1 MAEDY
6 IGFDTNSGVNEG
18 QFANLSPYLG
28 SVFPVINSAGTH
40 GVKTGTT
47 AMTVDVS
54 NGISYCYGVRH
65 NITTTTNLPIS
76 TVALAG
82 AVRWDAVIKRFDW
95 STNSATIMV
104 VPGTAAV
111 GAQQTPPGGLNATPG
126 DKYDQILALV
136 KATNGSTA
144 LEISDR
150 RIWGNKEFTV
160 SVPEALP
167 TATTALFG
175 VTAYVVSEK
184 KLYRCLVISGT
195 PTWVSDGGGGS
206 KTTLTGTD
214 VISAAPN
221 WTLLQSTGS
230 SVLLPARGMYDP
242 STGAVQVDFQMRRS
256 ATAISPF
263 SSPGGVSV
271 VSVGTL
277 PAALSP
283 DADVVPMP
291 FNGQYTTSGGSAN
304 SWRDISLT
312 VDAVGVIRLHQI
324 SAEDLAVSSSGASIR
339 VHLTFFKRTI

>member
-6 IGFDTNSGVNEG
+6 IGFDTNAGVSEG

-28 SVFPVINSAGTH
+28 SVFPVINTAGTH

-47 AMTVDVS
+47 PMTVDVS
-54 NGISYCYGVRH
+54 NGVSYCYGVRH
-65 NITTTTNLPIS
+65 NITTTTNLPIA
-76 TVALAG
+76 TVTLAG

-95 STNSATIMV
+95 STNSAAIIL

-111 GAQQTPPGGLNATPG
+111 GAPQTPPGGLNSTPG

-144 LEISDR
+144 LQISDR
-150 RIWGNKEFTV
+150 RIWGGKQFTV

-167 TATTALFG
+167 TPATSLFG

-195 PTWVSDGGGGS
+195 PTWAPESGS
-206 KTTLTGTD
+206 QTILTGTD

-221 WTLLQSTGS
+221 WTLAQSSGS

-256 ATAISPF
+256 ATAITPF
-263 SSPGGVSV
+263 SDPGGVSV

-304 SWRDISLT
+304 SWRNISLT

-324 SAEDLAVSSSGASIR
+324 SAEALAASTSGPSIR
-339 VHLTFFKRTI
+339 THLTFFKRTI